1 MIFSMFFKSKNKR
14 SLIACKL
21 GIEAYN
27 IFFKNI
33 LMWHILKVVGK
44 MLNLNMMG

>member
-1 MIFSMFFKSKNKR
+1 MIFRMFFKSKNKR
-14 SLIACKL
+14 DLIACKL

-44 MLNLNMMG
+44 MLNLNIMG